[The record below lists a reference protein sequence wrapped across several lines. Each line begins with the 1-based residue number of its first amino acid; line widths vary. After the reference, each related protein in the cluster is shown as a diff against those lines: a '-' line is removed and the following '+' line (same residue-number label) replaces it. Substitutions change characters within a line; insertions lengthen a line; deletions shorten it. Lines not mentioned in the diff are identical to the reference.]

1 MGEESWGG
9 GTRIIA
15 CTGKKIARSLL
26 SHLEQAV
33 NLTVVPNAAWS
44 PFIHGEQ
51 IYCICWP
58 LFTVS
63 RGTGG
68 KKKKKKKAPFTSLF
82 QSLTTCHKWTSQ
94 TIPGGE
100 THWQG
105 PGLLLYALAALST
118 SNERPPCVTLSN
130 ASWPFTRQLAKNAK
144 PLAFKLWGGATSG
157 CGTSRSKM
165 LNIKRPRQ
173 EGHCTYCVMST
184 DSIRSLNWGRF
195 DSKCADFR
203 TTLDKE

>member
-1 MGEESWGG
+1 MCFLGEGGWGG
-9 GTRIIA
+9 RNQNN
-15 CTGKKIARSLL
+15 CMHRKKIARSLL

-63 RGTGG
+63 RGTG
-68 KKKKKKKAPFTSLF
+68 KKKRKNAPFTLF

-157 CGTSRSKM
+157 CGRSRSKM

-173 EGHCTYCVMST
+173 EGHCIYCVIST
-184 DSIRSLNWGRF
+184 DSI
-195 DSKCADFR
+195 
-203 TTLDKE
+203 

>member
-1 MGEESWGG
+1 MQSEQHVFFGGGGWG

-44 PFIHGEQ
+44 PFIHGEH

-58 LFTVS
+58 LFTVG
-63 RGTGG
+63 RGTG
-68 KKKKKKKAPFTSLF
+68 KKKKKALFTSLF

-118 SNERPPCVTLSN
+118 SDERPPCVTLSN

-144 PLAFKLWGGATSG
+144 RLAFKLWGGATSG
-157 CGTSRSKM
+157 RGRSRSKM
-165 LNIKRPRQ
+165 RNIKRPRQ
-173 EGHCTYCVMST
+173 EGHCIYCVMST
-184 DSIRSLNWGRF
+184 D
-195 DSKCADFR
+195 
-203 TTLDKE
+203 